1 MSNRMTETPVI
12 SPSATVINS
21 RLGKYCS
28 VGDNT
33 RFCYSELGDFSYV
46 SVNSNVFSTRIG
58 KFSSISWNVS
68 INPAVHDY
76 HRFTQHPMLFA
87 SKYGMLS
94 DNRPYYKQYGETVI
108 GNDVWIGC
116 NVLIMGG
123 VAIGDGAVI
132 GAGARISHDVP
143 PYAIVIGNN
152 NHLKNRFSDDIIEEL
167 LALKWWDLP
176 IEIIRQKISFLAE
189 HPTVENIREL
199 KNILAQ
205 KEE

>member
-76 HRFTQHPMLFA
+76 QRFTQHPMLFA
-87 SKYGMLS
+87 SKYGMLQ
-94 DNRPYYKQYGETVI
+94 DNHPFYRQYGDTVI
-108 GNDVWIGC
+108 GNDAWIGC

-143 PYAIVIGNN
+143 PYAVMIGNN
-152 NHLKNRFSDDIIEEL
+152 NHMRNRFSDEIIENLIE
-167 LALKWWDLP
+167 LKWWDLP
-176 IEIIRQKISFLAE
+176 IEVIRQNISILAE
-189 HPTVENIREL
+189 NPTLENIQEL
-199 KNILAQ
+199 KNILAK
-205 KEE
+205 KE